1 MSFADPVPLVDP
13 SNRRTTIVLSTL
25 DSRTDPVPTTAGTPG
40 SQESAAVPSLV
51 SDTTTVLVRELR
63 PVLRNPFSVIFSMVQ
78 PLFFLALFG
87 PLLISISGQGTA
99 ETLQTFVPGILVM
112 SALFAAST
120 TGANLLM
127 EIQTGSHER
136 MLVTPLSRSSLL
148 MGRAL
153 KEIVPLAAQAALIVA
168 AVVPFGFRFELGG
181 ALIGLLVLAV
191 FGVGLGALSYTL
203 ALAVKNEDWMFW
215 AVQQT
220 LLFPVLLL
228 SGMLLPIEDGPGWL
242 RFLSKFNPLTHIV
255 DAERRLFDGDLTDV
269 HVLYG
274 LLAAGGVAVV
284 GLVVG
289 IRSMKRATA

>member
-13 SNRRTTIVLSTL
+13 SNRRSPIVLSTL
-25 DSRTDPVPTTAGTPG
+25 DTRTDPRPTTAGAAGPEATP
-40 SQESAAVPSLV
+40 VPTLV
-51 SDTTTVLVRELR
+51 ADTWTVLTRELR
-63 PVLRNPFSVIFSMVQ
+63 PTLRNPFSVIFSMIQ
-78 PLFFLALFG
+78 PLFFLSLFG
-87 PLLISISGQGTA
+87 PLLVSITGVGA
-99 ETLQTFVPGILVM
+99 ADTLQTFVPGILVM

-148 MGRAL
+148 VGRAL
-153 KEIVPLAAQAALIVA
+153 KEIVPLVAQASIIVA
-168 AVVPFGFRFELGG
+168 VVIPFGFRLEPAG
-181 ALIGLLVLAV
+181 ALLGLAVLAA

-203 ALAVKNEDWMFW
+203 ALAVKSEDWIFW
-215 AVQQT
+215 SVQQT
-220 LLFPVLLL
+220 LLFPLLLL

-255 DAERRLFDGDLTDV
+255 DAERQLFDGNLVDR

-274 LLAAGGVAVV
+274 IVAAGLTAVV
-284 GLVVG
+284 GLAVG
-289 IRSMKRATA
+289 VRAMRRATA

>member
-1 MSFADPVPLVDP
+1 VSFSDPVPLVDP
-13 SNRRTTIVLSTL
+13 SNRRNVLVLSTL
-25 DSRTDPVPTTAGTPG
+25 DRPTEPV
-40 SQESAAVPSLV
+40 QETSVPSLV
-51 SDTTTVLVRELR
+51 TDTMIVLVRELR

-87 PLLISISGQGTA
+87 PLLISVSGQGTA

-112 SALFAAST
+112 STLFAAST

-148 MGRAL
+148 MGRAF
-153 KEIVPLAAQAALIVA
+153 KEIVPLAAQVVLIVA
-168 AVVPFGFRFELGG
+168 AVVPFGFRFDVLGALGG
-181 ALIGLLVLAV
+181 VAVLAA
-191 FGVGLGALSYTL
+191 FGVGLGALSYVL

-220 LLFPVLLL
+220 LLFPLLLL

-242 RFLSKFNPLTHIV
+242 RFLSKFNPLTHVV
-255 DAERRLFDGDLTDV
+255 DAERRLFDGDLADV

-274 LLAAGGVAVV
+274 VLAAAALAVV
-284 GLVVG
+284 GLTVG
-289 IRSMKRATA
+289 VRAMKRATA

>member
-13 SNRRTTIVLSTL
+13 SNRRHKIVLSTL
-25 DSRTDPVPTTAGTPG
+25 DTRPDPVPTTAGDPG
-40 SQESAAVPSLV
+40 QEPTVPSLV
-51 SDTTTVLVRELR
+51 SDTATVLVRELR

-87 PLLISISGQGTA
+87 PLLISVSGQGTA

-153 KEIVPLAAQAALIVA
+153 KEIVPLVAQAILIVA
-168 AVVPFGFRFELGG
+168 ATVPFGFRIEVGG
-181 ALIGLLVLAV
+181 ALIGLALLAA

-203 ALAVKNEDWMFW
+203 ALAVKSEDWMFW

-220 LLFPVLLL
+220 LIFPVLLL

-255 DAERRLFDGDLTDV
+255 DAERRLFDGDLADV

-274 LLAAGGVAVV
+274 ALAAGGLAVV
-284 GLVVG
+284 GLAVG
-289 IRSMKRATA
+289 INAMKRATA